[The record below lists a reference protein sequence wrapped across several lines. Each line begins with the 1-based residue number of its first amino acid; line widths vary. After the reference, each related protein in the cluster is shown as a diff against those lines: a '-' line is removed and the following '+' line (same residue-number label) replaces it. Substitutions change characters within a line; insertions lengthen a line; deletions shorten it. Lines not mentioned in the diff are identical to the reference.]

1 MRKISTFNGLHSHGL
16 LRALMAL
23 AMTMPLAPLGVW
35 ADDIGVAR
43 LEGTTISFT
52 VADESTVDGSTV
64 FKVPDFGSIPDW
76 YSIGSTVTKVVFDEA
91 FAAIKPRS
99 TYWWFC
105 GFTSLETIDG
115 MENLD
120 TSKAWY
126 MNRMFYNCGKLTALD
141 LSHFDTGNAIS
152 MEEMFY
158 GCGSLTSLDLSTFN
172 TGNVSQMNGMFY
184 GCQKLESIT
193 FGLNFS
199 TVKVPSFTNMFYN
212 CQALTSLDVSG
223 FDTRNVTSMDGMFNS
238 CTALT
243 SLDVSNFDTGNVSI
257 MDGMFRYCS
266 SLSSIDVSHFNTGKV
281 TSMFNMFQRCGVTSL
296 DISNFT
302 IGSSTNMQGF
312 AQSSKLETLTLGG
325 NDLSTVGNKSQA
337 FQNVGSST
345 NPCKLII
352 SDTFDKTVLGE
363 EQTGGYYS
371 WLNGCFTI
379 DRITTGIDS
388 VKGEGGK
395 ANDAGTPIY
404 NLRGQRVG
412 NSYRGVVIKNG
423 RKTIRR

>member
-1 MRKISTFNGLHSHGL
+1 MRKISTFNAPHRHGL
-16 LRALMAL
+16 LRALLAL
-23 AMTMPLAPLGVW
+23 AMTMPLGVW

-43 LEGTTISFT
+43 LEGTTLSFT

-64 FKVPDFGSIPDW
+64 FEIPDGASIPGW
-76 YSIGSTVTKVVFDEA
+76 YSIRSTVTKVVFEEA
-91 FAAIKPRS
+91 FAAIKPAH
-99 TYWWFC
+99 TFWWFA
-105 GFTSLETIDG
+105 GFTSLEGIEG
-115 MENLD
+115 MKNLD
-120 TSKAWY
+120 TSNAQY

-141 LSHFDTGNAIS
+141 LSHFDTSNAIS
-152 MEEMFY
+152 MQEMFY

-193 FGLNFS
+193 FGPNFN
-199 TVKVPSFTNMFYN
+199 TVKVTSFTTMFYN

-223 FDTRNVTSMDGMFNS
+223 FDTRNVMSMDGMFNS
-238 CTALT
+238 CTALA
-243 SLDVSNFDTGNVSI
+243 SLDVSNFDTGNVSC
-257 MDGMFRYCS
+257 MDGMFRNCS

-281 TSMFNMFQRCGVTSL
+281 TSMFNMFQDCGVTSL

-302 IGSSTNMQGF
+302 IGSSTSMQGF

-325 NDLSTVGNKSQA
+325 NDLSAVGNKSQA

-363 EQTGGYYS
+363 GQAGGYYR
-371 WLNGCFTI
+371 WLSGYFTI
-379 DRITTGIDS
+379 DKITTGIDLM
-388 VKGEGGK
+388 KGEGGK
-395 ANDAGTPIY
+395 ANDADTPIY

-412 NSYRGVVIKNG
+412 NSYRGVVIQNG
-423 RKTIRR
+423 RKTVRR